1 MTSVDTQSDAM
12 PPRRDPIGDKY
23 FNPLRVAEVA
33 SDIAFYSA
41 AILSIVTLLIEK
53 TQYPAIYDA
62 AQILFVV
69 TVVLGFAL
77 GIAIRLYWR
86 PRAEDH
92 RRTELISNASKV
104 PLIVEKTEGY
114 YNNVQSDP
122 TRRLGLNTFENSHF
136 SRAIALEMLKA
147 ERVKVTIYALIF
159 LVAVLNRKTDL
170 AFAAVAA
177 QAILSEQILSH
188 WLRLEWCR
196 ARFNNTYNDLYKLFQ
211 SGPNKSVLYARVL
224 EMFSY
229 YETTKANAGISLSS
243 RIFHQ
248 KNAELSAEWEKIK
261 HTLKI

>member
-1 MTSVDTQSDAM
+1 MTSADDQTGST
-12 PPRRDPIGDKY
+12 PSRRDPIGDKY
-23 FNPLRVAEVA
+23 FNPLRYAEVA
-33 SDIAFYSA
+33 SDVAFYA
-41 AILSIVTLLIEK
+41 AAVLSIVILVVEK
-53 TQYPAIYDA
+53 PQYPALNDV
-62 AQILFVV
+62 AQILFVIA
-69 TVVLGFAL
+69 VVVGFAI

-92 RRTELISNASKV
+92 RRIELISNASKV
-104 PLIVEKTEGY
+104 ALIVERTEGY
-114 YNNVQSDP
+114 YNNEQSDP

-159 LVAVLNRKTDL
+159 LVAVLNRKTEL
-170 AFAAVAA
+170 AVAAVAA

-211 SGPNKSVLYARVL
+211 SDPNKSVLYARVL
-224 EMFSY
+224 EIFSY

-248 KNAELSAEWEKIK
+248 KNAELSAEWETIK
-261 HTLKI
+261 STLKI